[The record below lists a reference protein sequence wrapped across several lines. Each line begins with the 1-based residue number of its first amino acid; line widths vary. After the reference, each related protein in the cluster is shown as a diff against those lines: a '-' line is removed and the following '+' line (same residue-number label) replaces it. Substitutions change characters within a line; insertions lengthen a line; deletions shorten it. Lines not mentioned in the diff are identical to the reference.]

1 MGAGKR
7 MLKFGGGSLL
17 GAAVGT
23 AVAMLWA
30 PQSGD
35 EMKGRWTDRLR
46 LARLAGAEA
55 QAAKEEELIQ
65 KFRAEV
71 SDPKALQDEVVKV
84 QLQASEAVAAIGLGL
99 NAPGAIAA
107 QDPSWRAAAPAASD
121 PALDVATLPAD
132 VRADQ
137 AMLTGTVRERPGI
150 DSSTIVSRSES
161 VWHDHED
168 EKTSASS

>member
-55 QAAKEEELIQ
+55 QAAKEEELIR
-65 KFRAEV
+65 KFRADV
-71 SDPKALQDEVVKV
+71 SDPEALQDEVVKV

-107 QDPSWRAAAPAASD
+107 QDPSWRAAAPAASN
-121 PALDVATLPAD
+121 PAFDVATLPAD

-137 AMLTGTVRERPGI
+137 AMLSGAVRDGSGT
-150 DSSTIVSRSES
+150 DSATVVTSSKG